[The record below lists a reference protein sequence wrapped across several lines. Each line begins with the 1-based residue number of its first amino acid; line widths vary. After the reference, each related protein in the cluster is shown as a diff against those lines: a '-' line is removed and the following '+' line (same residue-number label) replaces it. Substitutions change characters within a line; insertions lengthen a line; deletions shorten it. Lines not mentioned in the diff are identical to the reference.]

1 MRTRTVPPEK
11 VPSTAKRLTPENVR
25 EAMGNLLHWAAAYCE
40 HENETGEREPYRV
53 AHTLRT
59 DALLLEIVQRV
70 AAHDATW
77 DRRVR
82 EARVADLV
90 PDIAKALAK
99 APRRP
104 TSEELN
110 VLRADIET
118 LFRAKKVTITRP
130 KATELAKLSERPS
143 DKYERQDVRQRAMKD
158 VEHGLHSAGV
168 VNCSADKIENYRLA
182 KTSGKV
188 RKGAAVRTNLEYDAL
203 VAARRVRPEVVL
215 RLALESVSGVSS
227 GPLVEMPLQAWE
239 EATSK
244 QPAVRREWF

>member
-1 MRTRTVPPEK
+1 MRKKTVLPEK

-25 EAMGNLLHWAAAYCE
+25 EAIGHLLHWAAAYCAY
-40 HENETGEREPYRV
+40 ENETREGEPYRL
-53 AHTLRT
+53 AQTLRT
-59 DALLLEIVQRV
+59 GALLLEIVQRV
-70 AAHDATW
+70 AAHEATW

-99 APRRP
+99 VSRQP

-110 VLRADIET
+110 LLRAEIEA
-118 LFRAKKVTITRP
+118 LFGAKKVFIMRSKVT
-130 KATELAKLSERPS
+130 ALAKLAERPS
-143 DKYERQDVRQRAMKD
+143 DLYERQDVRQRSVKD
-158 VEHGLHSAGV
+158 VENGLHRAGV
-168 VNCSADKIENYRLA
+168 VNCSAATIENYRLA

-188 RKGAAVRTNLEYDAL
+188 RKGAAVRTNLGYDAL
-203 VAARRVRPEVVL
+203 VAAKRVRPEVVL
-215 RLALESVSGVSS
+215 RLALESISGVSS